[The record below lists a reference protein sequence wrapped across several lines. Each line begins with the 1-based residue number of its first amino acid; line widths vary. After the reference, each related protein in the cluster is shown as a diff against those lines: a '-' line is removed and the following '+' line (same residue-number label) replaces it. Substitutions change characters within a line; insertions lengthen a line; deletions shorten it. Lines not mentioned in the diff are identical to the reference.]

1 MASPVAANPGSGL
14 SPGGKRSL
22 PALHFLLMMNTTDLI
37 QEKIAQAVAVLNE
50 LDVDL
55 WLTFCRESAC
65 VPDPVTDLIVGH
77 GACWLSGFFI
87 ARNGET
93 TVLVGEADAADFELS
108 GLYKNVET
116 YSTDVGEKLHDIVVR
131 HDPRRI
137 ALNYSE
143 SNYTADGL
151 SHGLFLHIE
160 EALKNTPYRQR
171 LISSEDIVARV
182 RGRKS
187 AEEIRR
193 LRTAA
198 EMAAH
203 CWEKAVDEI
212 EAGMSE
218 IRIASIFQE
227 IIADLGGTPAFNTIV
242 NAGSKTKPGHSSPT
256 STKLE
261 KGDLLHVDFGVNY
274 QGYCSDIQRL
284 LYFPKN
290 DQNQVPDSLNRAFA
304 TVRSILDETIALY
317 RPGAIGHEIDGLAR
331 RRLSAA
337 GYPEFNHGLGHQIG
351 QAVHDGGAIVG
362 PLWPR
367 YGNLGLIPLEENNVF
382 TAEFGIT
389 LDGIGHVSLEEDVLV
404 TPEGGLLLCPP
415 QRELVLR

>member
-1 MASPVAANPGSGL
+1 MSASNLV
-14 SPGGKRSL
+14 R
-22 PALHFLLMMNTTDLI
+22 
-37 QEKIAQAVAVLNE
+37 EKIAQAISVLNE
-50 LDVDL
+50 LDIDL

-108 GLYKNVET
+108 GLYKRVHT
-116 YSTDVGEKLHDIVVR
+116 YSTNVGQELHDIILGYA
-131 HDPRRI
+131 PRSI

-151 SHGLFLHIE
+151 SHGLFLQIE
-160 EALKNTPYRQR
+160 QVLVNTPYCKK

-203 CWEKAVDEI
+203 CWEKAVNEI
-212 EAGMSE
+212 QVGMSE

-227 IIADLGGTPAFNTIV
+227 IIHDLGGTPAFNTIV

-256 STKLE
+256 TTKLE
-261 KGDLLHVDFGVNY
+261 QGDLLHVDFGVSY
-274 QGYCSDIQRL
+274 EGYCSDIQRL
-284 LYFPKN
+284 VYFPKHN
-290 DQNQVPDSLNRAFA
+290 ETHAPDSLNQAFT
-304 TVRSILDETIALY
+304 TVRSILDEVIPLY
-317 RPGAIGHEIDGLAR
+317 RPGAIGYEIDDLAR
-331 RRLSAA
+331 RRLVAA

-367 YGNLGLIPLEENNVF
+367 YGNLGSIPLEENNAF

-389 LDGIGHVSLEEDVLV
+389 LDGIGHVSLEEDILV
-404 TPEGGLLLCPP
+404 TSEGGLLLCNP